1 VYTTVKK
8 VRSSATVNDYRTT
21 IRDVAAHAGVSFK
34 SVSNVVNDRPYVSD
48 ELRTKVQRAIDELGY
63 RPHSIA
69 RSLASRR
76 SNILGV
82 VLRATPA
89 DARADPFFAQFL
101 LGVCATAG
109 AQDFG
114 VLVQILLDEEPIRRY
129 ADLFDHRQVDGLI
142 MHSPRIDDDPGSNGP
157 IQDLPA
163 VRIGRAPPGTDALA
177 VDGDDEQGSCAA
189 VSHLIALG
197 HRRIG
202 MVANANPTY
211 TVSNTRIHGYRQA
224 LAEHDM
230 PCDEA
235 LLTIGHFTLQSGKE
249 AMARLLDMHHPPTA
263 VFVSSDRMALGAMR
277 EVRDR
282 GLRIPEDLAI
292 VGYDDL
298 FVAGHTSPPL
308 TSVRAPIDAMS
319 MRATQMLIDTIR
331 DERVEPRQVILPTEL
346 VVRES
351 CGAKLRALAT

>member
-1 VYTTVKK
+1 METEH
-8 VRSSATVNDYRTT
+8 RIT
-21 IRDVAAHAGVSFK
+21 IRDVAAYAGVSFK
-34 SVSNVVNDRPYVSD
+34 SVSNVVNDRPYVSE
-48 ELRTKVQRAIDELGY
+48 ELREKVQRAIDGLGY

-109 AQDFG
+109 AREFG

-129 ADLFDHRQVDGLI
+129 GDLFDHRQVDGLI
-142 MHSPRIDDDPGSNGP
+142 MHSPRIDDDRGSNGP

-163 VRIGRAPPGTDALA
+163 VRIGRAPPGTNVLA
-177 VDGDDEQGSCAA
+177 VDGDDEQGACIA

-202 MVANANPTY
+202 MVANANPAY
-211 TVSNTRIHGYRQA
+211 TVSSTRIHGYRQA
-224 LAEHDM
+224 LTEHDL
-230 PCDEA
+230 PFDET
-235 LLTIGHFTLQSGKE
+235 LLTTGHFTLQSGQE
-249 AMARLLDMHHPPTA
+249 AMARLLDLPLPPTA

-282 GLRIPEDLAI
+282 GLRTA
-292 VGYDDL
+292 
-298 FVAGHTSPPL
+298 AH
-308 TSVRAPIDAMS
+308 
-319 MRATQMLIDTIR
+319 
-331 DERVEPRQVILPTEL
+331 
-346 VVRES
+346 
-351 CGAKLRALAT
+351 LRARADRRHEHARHADADRDDPR